1 MFREL
6 TRKRQALTR
15 EECLALLR
23 SELRGVLSVQ
33 GDDGYPYGMPMNHY
47 YNDADGKLYFHSGKH
62 GHRPDA
68 IRRCSKA
75 SFCVCDAGTR
85 TPGDWALRFRSVIV
99 FGRIECIEDAEAIRD
114 IAARLSR
121 KFTDDED
128 YIRREIAQFAPAT
141 MLFALTP
148 EHITGKTVHEA

>member
-62 GHRPDA
+62 RHGPDA
-68 IRRCSKA
+68 IRRCSQA

-99 FGRIECIEDAEAIRD
+99 FGRIECIEDPEAIRD

>member
-1 MFREL
+1 M
-6 TRKRQALTR
+6 
-15 EECLALLR
+15 
-23 SELRGVLSVQ
+23 
-33 GDDGYPYGMPMNHY
+33 
-47 YNDADGKLYFHSGKH
+47 
-62 GHRPDA
+62 
-68 IRRCSKA
+68 
-75 SFCVCDAGTR
+75 
-85 TPGDWALRFRSVIV
+85 IV